1 MISDAWELLE
11 TGCMKVLQRH
21 ALAVAGR
28 IFRNGRL
35 AHAWLL
41 SGLEGTGK
49 EQLARIMASLLICDE
64 PLLHKVPP
72 EPCGICPQC
81 GKLSRATHPDLSVIK
96 PRGAFIKLSQV
107 HELQKDIS
115 YPPLEARNRVVLILH
130 AHRMNRESS
139 NALLKT
145 LEEPPS
151 RTYLILTAPGTGMLL
166 PTIVSRCQVI
176 SCGGLEPEVIAEILC
191 AEHGADPGDAEAAA
205 RIADGSITRAL
216 GYFRGGMA
224 FRKLFFRFVSFD
236 GPRRFSLFWDVAKA
250 MAGNVDDFLAG
261 LVVIRSAVR
270 DIMLIKS
277 AHGEGMEFLNPDY
290 RQELER
296 LANAADMETVSEY
309 ASLLE
314 TMERLCARNVNREM
328 LANSLLRFWVTL

>member
-1 MISDAWELLE
+1 
-11 TGCMKVLQRH
+11 MKVLQSH
-21 ALAVAGR
+21 ALSVAGR

-64 PLLHKVPP
+64 PRIHESPP
-72 EPCGICPQC
+72 APCGICPQC
-81 GKLSRATHPDLSVIK
+81 GKISRATHPDLSVIT
-96 PRGAFIKLSQV
+96 PQGAFIKLSQV

-115 YPPLEARNRVVLILH
+115 YPPLEARNRVVIILQ

-145 LEEPPS
+145 LEEPPC

-176 SCGGLEPEVIAEILC
+176 SCGGLEPAVISEILC
-191 AEHGADPGDAEAAA
+191 AEHGAEPGDAEAAA

-216 GYFRGGMA
+216 GYLKGGMA
-224 FRKLFFRFVSFD
+224 FRQLFFRFVALD
-236 GPRRFSLFWDVAKA
+236 ATRRFSLFWDVAKA
-250 MAGNVDDFLAG
+250 LAGNAEDFLSG

-270 DIMLIKS
+270 DMMLAKS
-277 AHGEGMEFLNPDY
+277 SPGEGVELFNPDY
-290 RQELER
+290 SQELER
-296 LANAADMETVSEY
+296 LAAAADMETIAEY
-309 ASLLE
+309 AAFLD

-328 LANSLLRFWVTL
+328 LANSMLRFWISL